1 MTPIIRALA
10 AIVLWDSGRFD
21 TSEIAT
27 ALEIAEADVARVL
40 HVAREERRA
49 RA

>member
-1 MTPIIRALA
+1 MTTLKAMA
-10 AIVLWDSGRFD
+10 AFSLWDSGRFD
-21 TSEIAT
+21 TAEIAHC
-27 ALEIAEADVARVL
+27 LHVLEADVARVL